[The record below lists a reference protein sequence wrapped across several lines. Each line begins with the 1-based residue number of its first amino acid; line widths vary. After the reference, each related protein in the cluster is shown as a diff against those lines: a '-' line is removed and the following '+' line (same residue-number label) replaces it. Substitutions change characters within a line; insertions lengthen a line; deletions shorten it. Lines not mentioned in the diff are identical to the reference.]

1 MGKGVGSRFG
11 SAPLGPRKW
20 SSPIVAASNPAEVSR
35 LRQKTIRS
43 CSARRLIHH
52 ARRRA
57 GFAMGWRALTDDYI
71 LRESHPEQRTA
82 SVCHH
87 RWHGPA
93 AKNGNE
99 MGNALRSILIRLVAY
114 VAVAIAAGLLFLAGA
129 TVYELM
135 WPRPV
140 VPLSQMSNSP

>member
-1 MGKGVGSRFG
+1 M
-11 SAPLGPRKW
+11 AQPRYEEW
-20 SSPIVAASNPAEVSR
+20 GTS
-35 LRQKTIRS
+35 
-43 CSARRLIHH
+43 
-52 ARRRA
+52 
-57 GFAMGWRALTDDYI
+57 
-71 LRESHPEQRTA
+71 
-82 SVCHH
+82 
-87 RWHGPA
+87 
-93 AKNGNE
+93 